1 MWLLPSGVP
10 PSGVMNPPLLTSRGS
25 VLGLPSA
32 VTSQPGGVGRFSLA
46 LLRILPAATVVVAM
60 SSRKGS
66 PGLPGAAKAIGSVPR
81 RAWAPKVGATW
92 IPLADVVT
100 MPIRPASTAI
110 RA

>member
-1 MWLLPSGVP
+1 
-10 PSGVMNPPLLTSRGS
+10 MNPPLLTSRGS

-32 VTSQPGGVGRFSLA
+32 VTSQPGGAGKFSLA

-66 PGLPGAAKAIGSVPR
+66 PGLPGAAKAMGSVPR

-92 IPLADVVT
+92 MPLADVVT
-100 MPIRPASTAI
+100 MPISPASTAI